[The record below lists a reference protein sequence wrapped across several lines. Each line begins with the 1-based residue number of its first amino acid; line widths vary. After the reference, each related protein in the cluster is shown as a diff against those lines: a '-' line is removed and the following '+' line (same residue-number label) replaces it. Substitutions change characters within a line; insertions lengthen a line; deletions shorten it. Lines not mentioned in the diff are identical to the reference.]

1 MSANEDIGHVDFVLT
16 EFQAVLDADVD
27 GLLDAPEKPQ
37 KITSSRRLERAFLE
51 IVEFYRTH
59 GRVPSSST
67 RAIAERKLGARL
79 DGFLASDERVSAV
92 KHLDEFGLLDA
103 PEAPTSIDELLEG
116 GDLDELLGDDSGI
129 LDVSDLPRA
138 RRADPNEVAQRTK
151 ATGFEEFEP
160 MFVLQHEQLR
170 SGVSK
175 LVSFAAAGGQ
185 KVIAEGRFF
194 VLSGV
199 MLYVAEVTEP
209 QPAPGVRTRMKRRTR
224 TIFENGTESSLFRR
238 SLAGQL
244 LEHDG
249 QAVVPA
255 SFGEV
260 LAEDEE
266 SGYIYVL
273 RSLSEDPTISAIKD
287 LYKIGFSRG
296 PVEKRIA
303 KADKQP
309 TYLMAPVEVLAS
321 YKTFN
326 LKASTLEHLLHR
338 VFAEVRLDISQV
350 DRKGRDYDPSEWFI
364 VPRHVVD
371 QAINMIV
378 SGEITSYVYD
388 RDSQRLVE
396 RD

>member
-1 MSANEDIGHVDFVLT
+1 M
-16 EFQAVLDADVD
+16 
-27 GLLDAPEKPQ
+27 
-37 KITSSRRLERAFLE
+37 
-51 IVEFYRTH
+51 
-59 GRVPSSST
+59 
-67 RAIAERKLGARL
+67 
-79 DGFLASDERVSAV
+79 
-92 KHLDEFGLLDA
+92 
-103 PEAPTSIDELLEG
+103 
-116 GDLDELLGDDSGI
+116 
-129 LDVSDLPRA
+129 
-138 RRADPNEVAQRTK
+138 
-151 ATGFEEFEP
+151 
-160 MFVLQHEQLR
+160 
-170 SGVSK
+170 
-175 LVSFAAAGGQ
+175 
-185 KVIAEGRFF
+185 
-194 VLSGV
+194 
-199 MLYVAEVTEP
+199 
-209 QPAPGVRTRMKRRTR
+209 
-224 TIFENGTESSLFRR
+224 
-238 SLAGQL
+238 
-244 LEHDG
+244 
-249 QAVVPA
+249 
-255 SFGEV
+255 

-273 RSLSEDPTISAIKD
+273 RSLSDDPTISAIKD